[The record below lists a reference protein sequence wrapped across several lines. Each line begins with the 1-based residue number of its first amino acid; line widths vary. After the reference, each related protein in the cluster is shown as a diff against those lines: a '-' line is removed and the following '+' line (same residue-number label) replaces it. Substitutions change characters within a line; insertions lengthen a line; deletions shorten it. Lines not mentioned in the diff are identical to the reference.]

1 MKEKEWETNCF
12 TKDFA
17 RMIQLFRII
26 TEHLD
31 FSQPFKME
39 IEYNP
44 EQLRTSVKSYMP
56 KEVLESC
63 NQKVEEE
70 HGEKNQQAVKA

>member
-1 MKEKEWETNCF
+1 MPEKLEKEAWETKCF

-17 RMIQLFRII
+17 HMIQLFRII

-39 IEYNP
+39 IEYDP
-44 EQLRTSVKSYMP
+44 EQLRTSVKSYMS
-56 KEVLESC
+56 KEVLESYSR
-63 NQKVEEE
+63 KVEK
-70 HGEKNQQAVKA
+70 EKKD